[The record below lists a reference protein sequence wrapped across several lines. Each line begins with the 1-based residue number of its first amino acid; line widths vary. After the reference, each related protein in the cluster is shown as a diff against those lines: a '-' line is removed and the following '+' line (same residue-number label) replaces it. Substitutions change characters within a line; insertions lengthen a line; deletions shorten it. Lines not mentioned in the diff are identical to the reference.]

1 MASFKIE
8 DNFLTEQEY
17 EELTTLHIEYS
28 KVHWIGL
35 YALEDTRKNK
45 PLNQLHKLV
54 KRIEPE
60 QEVLGATAWY
70 NIRPPRPKPHNDI
83 DSYCTFKGKK
93 YYPDILPKK
102 TYLYYVKVPDEGG
115 NLRLETGEEIELKV
129 NLLISFPIDMVH
141 QIMPYKGNRVS
152 IGIVWW
158 KITPDR
164 YEEQSIDEYNV
175 LERVWK

>member
-1 MASFKIE
+1 MASFKIQ

-83 DSYCTFKGKK
+83 DSYCTDRDIQWSASPWDLDSLEFLNQYDIPFIKIPSALITNLELLKATAETGKK
-93 YYPDILPKK
+93 IIIS
-102 TYLYYVKVPDEGG
+102 T
-115 NLRLETGEEIELKV
+115 NIIEIGK
-129 NLLISFPIDMVH
+129 
-141 QIMPYKGNRVS
+141 
-152 IGIVWW
+152 
-158 KITPDR
+158 
-164 YEEQSIDEYNV
+164 
-175 LERVWK
+175 